1 MDVQAFLETKLLK
14 NKTENFFK
22 ELQKFDT
29 KKDYSKLSKFQI
41 ELGLIF
47 LNGVPALRDTPN
59 DTNHNYYE
67 YITRNSKR
75 YLRISEI
82 RNASKNNFWDE
93 NKALWVYF
101 FGEEKAKYIK
111 DAMEIFP
118 KMSFQQDYSRRS
130 FRAPNLEN
138 VHFENQLN
146 TITKFNNYL
155 AHDLT
160 MAEYAIYSNTLYLY
174 NAEMEYLWAAA
185 INKKDKNI
193 LPLFLDIAYN
203 RHDTAKVSNL
213 IIKAMLMSENE
224 QAWEAIEKL
233 LLAAQRQEGLRQ
245 TILECLDETSLGA
258 MKRFISLIIKEKLTR
273 FSSVVRALD
282 VWVGL
287 GWEAEKESTIIRFMG
302 LADKFLGEITH
313 AKPLTVKTPTFAGAL
328 AAKDNAEIYM
338 ILWAQGVYDV
348 EKTYPLLEHIAD
360 TAIKD
365 KNVEKILLVLNFVKQ
380 INFQEINIKYAL
392 KCLEFPHLA
401 VFSSAMDL
409 LRWNNNV
416 PLIDFL
422 NDNFGG
428 KKGNKRGE
436 IFDILEKRN
445 KEIPEK
451 TKTFESQVFSWL
463 NITFNK
469 SNIYENM
476 VFLTDFKDE
485 TETNKILA
493 HFDEMEIGLR
503 ERVTGNIL
511 GDFYNKWSYNKVETK
526 TVPTVFQRDFAIKIV
541 KDRSASIRDAAMHV
555 LENSKI
561 SDKEIAIFEEMLGRK
576 SADLRKSV
584 IQIFLKISPEMLQKS
599 TENILK
605 GNAEQRLAG
614 IDLLTQIK
622 KIKLL
627 PITWIEKSAQK
638 FSENPKITAQE
649 KIMVDNLLSGD
660 ATLDYNAENGFGLYD
675 AQDKTPYVEPV
686 VSKNEKGIYFKETAK
701 NPFGL
706 SQTPENIAKAFQKLE
721 KLYNDNKGFEYSYEN
736 WDNSMIT
743 VLLGNNFQQLKRAKE
758 GETFTQEEEFNNYPL
773 ADVWKKWFTDSK
785 ITDLDLFLIL
795 LGKDLKEEL
804 DDAAE
809 EEDDDE
815 DYDNEDDDRTD
826 AEKAEE
832 VQTLKTV
839 FPKTLKSVNEKVFIP
854 NIPKLGEYYW
864 NNPVVQIL
872 NTFNNKNN
880 YANKI
885 DFLEGFV
892 RTLFASVDKEEGKK
906 VCFEKTRWS
915 SYEYTW
921 RNIAV
926 VNTVFSAYSDSVLNM
941 SDEQFKAFWQL
952 DKWKNETV
960 PKEYKEWANYV
971 ASPYNFARAYSLGL
985 ITKNELFARVM
996 KGDFIQELTQKLTE
1010 RKKNYPQT
1018 PVLAEKFPFLN
1029 EFTDIARNRILE
1041 IELKR
1046 GDSSTPVTN
1055 LAKNLDV
1062 IYGMDNF
1069 VNILLGLGKD
1079 TLNRGYISSWGN
1091 KEYSKKEIL
1100 STLLKRCEILAKT
1113 PSNAPNSAEIST
1125 EKVAT
1130 KTTKKS
1136 TKKSAKEDK
1145 ATEDNSLNSTTPNL
1159 GLTETQKDFDEK
1171 IKASKLAE
1179 KRLVE
1184 AAMYAPQWL
1193 KFTEANLGWK
1203 DMSQAV
1209 WWLHAHANGYH
1220 SEETE
1225 TEISKYSQVDIADFK
1240 EGGVDR
1246 DWFEAIYKSLGEERW
1261 KLLYESAKYIS
1272 DGNGHTRAKLYA
1284 DVILGNV
1291 GIEEITKRVVEKRNQ
1306 DYLRVYG
1313 LVALNKKNPDK
1324 EVLTRYQFLQKFKKE
1339 SKQFGSQRQASEG
1352 LAVRI
1357 AMDNLARTAGFS
1369 DPIRL
1374 TWAMETQEAI
1384 DIISRAK
1391 ALTFGETT
1399 ISLVVD
1405 EDGKASIECFKA
1417 EKPLKS
1423 IPDTLKKEP
1432 AIIELKEFNKTL
1444 NDQYKRTRKSLEAAM
1459 INGDAFTLSEITNLM
1474 NHPVVSP
1481 MLRKLVLKTAT
1492 PNLNTNHPQPL
1503 LEKEGSKKKTPLL
1516 PKEGQGVVKTSFS
1529 LGFWKDGELVSPS
1542 KKTSKP
1548 SQTIQI
1554 AHCIDL
1560 YEDKNWADYQK
1571 YCFENEIKQPF
1582 KQIFRELYIPTA
1594 DDLKEKALSRRYAG
1608 HQVQP
1613 RKTVALLKGQ
1623 GWTVDYQEGLQK
1635 VFHKEGIIA
1644 KMYAMADWFSPSDV
1658 ESPTLETI
1666 EFIDKKT
1673 WKNVPFEQLDKRIFS
1688 EVMRDID
1695 LVVSVAHVG
1704 EVDPET
1710 SQSSIELCTALVR
1723 ETMRLFKIANVEL
1736 KGSHALI
1743 KGTKG
1748 DYSVHLGSAIAHKV
1762 ASSTL
1767 FILPVHSQHRGK
1779 MFLPFLDEDPKTA
1792 EIMSK
1797 ILLLAKDNEIQDPT
1811 ILSQL
1816 L

>member
-14 NKTENFFK
+14 NKTEDFYK
-22 ELQKFDT
+22 ELQKFEA
-29 KKDYSKLSKFQI
+29 KKDYSKLSKTQI

-47 LNGVPALRDTPN
+47 LNGVPALRDKPN
-59 DTNHNYYE
+59 DSTHNYYE
-67 YITRNSKR
+67 YITQTSKR
-75 YLRISEI
+75 YLRIIQI
-82 RNASKNNFWDE
+82 RDASKNNFWDE

-118 KMSFQQDYSRRS
+118 KMAFQQGYTRRS
-130 FRAPNLEN
+130 YRAPNLEK

-146 TITKFNNYL
+146 SITKLNNYL
-155 AHDLT
+155 THDLT
-160 MAEYAIYSNTLYLY
+160 LAEYAIYNNVVYTG
-174 NAEMEYLWAAA
+174 NAGIHQLWAAA
-185 INKKDKNI
+185 INQKDKTV

-203 RHDTAKVSNL
+203 RHATAKVSHY
-213 IIKAMLMSENE
+213 IIKAMLISENE
-224 QAWEAIEKL
+224 AAWEAIEKL

-245 TILECLDETSLGA
+245 TILESLDETSLGA
-258 MKRFISLIIKEKLTR
+258 MKRFISLIIREKLTR

-287 GWEAEKESTIIRFMG
+287 GLEAQKESTVIRFME

-313 AKPLTVKTPTFAGAL
+313 AKPLTIKSASFVSAL
-328 AAKDNAEIYM
+328 ASKDNAEIYM
-338 ILWAQGVYDV
+338 LLWAQSVYDV

-360 TAIKD
+360 EAIKG
-365 KNVEKILLVLNFVKQ
+365 KNTEKILLVLNFVKQ

-409 LRWNNNV
+409 LRWNNEI
-416 PLIDFL
+416 PMKDFL
-422 NDNFGG
+422 NNNYGG
-428 KKGNKRGE
+428 KKANKRVE
-436 IFDILEKRN
+436 IFDILEKKN
-445 KEIPEK
+445 KEISEK
-451 TKTFESQVFSWL
+451 TKIFESQVFSWL

-469 SNIYENM
+469 SNILENM
-476 VFLTDFKDE
+476 VYLTDFDDE
-485 TETNKILA
+485 TEKNKILA
-493 HFDEMEIGLR
+493 HFDNMEISQR
-503 ERVTGNIL
+503 ESVTSSIL
-511 GDFYNKWSYNKVETK
+511 GDYYNRWSYDENKKREPVST
-526 TVPTVFQRDFAIKIV
+526 FQRDFAIKIV
-541 KDRSASIRDAAMHV
+541 KDRSSSIRDASMRV
-555 LENSKI
+555 LANCKI
-561 SDKEIAIFEEMLGRK
+561 EEKEIAIFEEMLGRK

-584 IQIFLKISPEMLQKS
+584 IQIFLKLSPEILQES
-599 TENILK
+599 TENVLK

-622 KIKLL
+622 KTKVL
-627 PITWIEKSAQK
+627 PKDWIEKAATK

-660 ATLDYNAENGFGLYD
+660 ATLDYSAENGYGLYD
-675 AQDKTPYVEPV
+675 AQDKTPIVVPV
-686 VSKNEKGIYFKETAK
+686 VNKKETGDYFVKTAK

-706 SQTPENIAKAFQKLE
+706 SQTPENIEKAFKDLE
-721 KLYNDNKGFEYSYEN
+721 KIYNKHKNFEYSYEN
-736 WDNSMIT
+736 WDNSMTT
-743 VLLGNNFQQLKRAKE
+743 VLLGNNFNQLRRAKE
-758 GETFTQEEEFNNYPL
+758 GETFTDEENFNNYPL
-773 ADVWKKWFTDSK
+773 ADVWKKWFEDSK
-785 ITDLDLFLIL
+785 LTELDLFLIL

-804 DDAAE
+804 DE
-809 EEDDDE
+809 EEDEADLE
-815 DYDNEDDDRTD
+815 DYEDDDEDDDRTD
-826 AEKAEE
+826 AEKAEV

-839 FPKTLKSVNEKVFIP
+839 FPKTIKSINEKVFIP
-854 NIPKLGEYYW
+854 KIPKLGEYYW
-864 NNPVVQIL
+864 NNPILQIL
-872 NTFNNKNN
+872 NIFQNKNN

-885 DFLEGFV
+885 EFLEGFV
-892 RTLFASVDKEEGKK
+892 RTLFAGIDKDEMQK
-906 VCFEKTRWS
+906 VCVEKTRWS
-915 SYEYTW
+915 TYEYTW
-921 RNIAV
+921 RNISAMNV
-926 VNTVFSAYSDSVLNM
+926 VFSAYSDNALSM

-960 PKEYKEWANYV
+960 PKEYKDWASYIATPHN
-971 ASPYNFARAYSLGL
+971 NARAYSLGL

-996 KGDFIQELTQKLTE
+996 KDDFISELTSKLSE
-1010 RKKNYPQT
+1010 RKKAYHQT
-1018 PVLAEKFPFLN
+1018 AVLVEDFPFLN

-1046 GDSSTPVTN
+1046 GDSSTSVTN
-1055 LAKNLDV
+1055 LAKNLQV

-1091 KEYSKKEIL
+1091 TEYSKKEIL

-1113 PSNAPNSAEIST
+1113 PSNSAEIST
-1125 EKVAT
+1125 EKV
-1130 KTTKKS
+1130 TKKS

-1145 ATEDNSLNSTTPNL
+1145 STEDDSLNSATPNL
-1159 GLTETQKDFDEK
+1159 VLTETQKDFDEK
-1171 IKASKLAE
+1171 TKASKLTE

-1193 KFTEANLGWK
+1193 KYTEANLGWK

-1225 TEISKYSQVDIADFK
+1225 TEISKYSQVEISDFK
-1240 EGGVDR
+1240 EGAVDR
-1246 DWFEAIYKSLGEERW
+1246 DWFEAIYKSLGAERW

-1399 ISLVVD
+1399 ISLIVD

-1481 MLRKLVLKTAT
+1481 MLRKLVLKTD
-1492 PNLNTNHPQPL
+1492 N
-1503 LEKEGSKKKTPLL
+1503 KT
-1516 PKEGQGVVKTSFS
+1516 GFS
-1529 LGFWKDGELVSPS
+1529 LGFWKDGELISPN

-1594 DDLKEKALSRRYAG
+1594 DELKEKALSRRYAG

-1710 SQSSIELCTALVR
+1710 SQSSIELRSALVR
-1723 ETMRLFKIANVEL
+1723 ETMRLFKVTNVEI
-1736 KGSHALI
+1736 KGFHALI

-1792 EIMSK
+1792 EIISK

-1816 L
+1816 K